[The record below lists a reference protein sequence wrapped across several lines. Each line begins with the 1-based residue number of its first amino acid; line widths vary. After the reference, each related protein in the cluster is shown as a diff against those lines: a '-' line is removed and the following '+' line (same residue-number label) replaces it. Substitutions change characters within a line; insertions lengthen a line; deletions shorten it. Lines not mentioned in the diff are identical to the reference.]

1 MSELLVQVPDDALLE
16 QIGLPIRLL
25 KALTNEGLRTV
36 GDIRDLSDVNLR
48 CVRRIGSDS
57 FRVLREMFGPSRQ
70 HRGRFECHKVFRL
83 RRALP
88 CSREACGSG
97 NRGEPGEVGPSYCG

>member
-1 MSELLVQVPDDALLE
+1 MLSLFGRGTTADEVGE
-16 QIGLPIRLL
+16 QLG
-25 KALTNEGLRTV
+25 RT
-36 GDIRDLSDVNLR
+36 RQ
-48 CVRRIGSDS
+48 SDS